1 MLTIRQLLTLM
12 QYCKLLY
19 VVFQISSVAER
30 IDGSEAVGRFRV
42 KPIVVLIM
50 LLILIATG
58 SIRKTKRIIE
68 VINREFINTNSSR
81 EKMESFKLLSIGL
94 NNNRGS
100 KPSSYK
106 KHVKTVK
113 VGGKVAER
121 SLINSSEDF
130 KIEDLTVKHSSE
142 FRDLDDTL
150 MSYIKVKKSRISIS
164 ECSRDLGIPPS
175 EVKKTLVRLHETG
188 RIKLQWGIETASI
201 QRKAY

>member
-1 MLTIRQLLTLM
+1 M

-30 IDGSEAVGRFRV
+30 IDDPEAVGRFRV

-50 LLILIATG
+50 LLILLIATG

-81 EKMESFKLLSIGL
+81 ERMESFKLLSIGL
-94 NNNRGS
+94 SNNIGS

-113 VGGKVAER
+113 VWSKVAEG
-121 SLINSSEDF
+121 SLINSSED
-130 KIEDLTVKHSSE
+130 LTLKPSSE
-142 FRDLDDTL
+142 FRDLGDTL

-175 EVKKTLVRLHETG
+175 EVKKTLVRLHEAG
-188 RIKLQWGIETASI
+188 RIKLQWGIDVEPQNTIHHKHSF
-201 QRKAY
+201 

>member
-1 MLTIRQLLTLM
+1 M

-30 IDGSEAVGRFRV
+30 IDDPEAVGRFRV

-50 LLILIATG
+50 LLILLIATG

-81 EKMESFKLLSIGL
+81 ERMESFKLLSIGL
-94 NNNRGS
+94 SNNIGS

-113 VGGKVAER
+113 VWSKVAEG
-121 SLINSSEDF
+121 SLINSSEDL
-130 KIEDLTVKHSSE
+130 KMGDLTVKSSSE

-175 EVKKTLVRLHETG
+175 EVKKTLVRLHEAG
-188 RIKLQWGIETASI
+188 RIKLQWGIDVEPQNTIHHKHSF
-201 QRKAY
+201 